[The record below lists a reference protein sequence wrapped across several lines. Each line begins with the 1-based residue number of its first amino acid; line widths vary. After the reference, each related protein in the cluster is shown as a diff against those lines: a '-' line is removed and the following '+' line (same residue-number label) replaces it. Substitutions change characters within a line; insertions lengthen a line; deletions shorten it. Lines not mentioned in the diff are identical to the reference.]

1 MASGEGGKRRFGG
14 RWVQEGDQYRDRYRV
29 LRAILIRFWY
39 LLVPF
44 IGVMW
49 AHSSYVRPTTEDIK
63 STKNHL
69 RKELLDA
76 KDDIRHDVSA
86 LQTEIQTV
94 SAEIDTLYMPQ
105 VRYYRAENDSLVSI
119 RTVYDRTL
127 PQTQAR
133 VDSLRLMRD
142 SIAVEVTELE
152 QMFAERSDVL
162 AGMHNWQATLID
174 SIAGLD
180 QEIALTTDEL
190 YRVRNPEEYRRREA
204 LFTGEG
210 RYPRRDENPQ
220 REGGR

>member
-1 MASGEGGKRRFGG
+1 MATGGSGKRRFGG

-29 LRAILIRFWY
+29 LRAILTRFWY

-76 KDDIRHDVSA
+76 QDDVRHDVSA

-105 VRYYRAENDSLVSI
+105 VRFYRAQNDSLVRIRSI
-119 RTVYDRTL
+119 YDQTL

-133 VDSLRLMRD
+133 VDSLRLVRD
-142 SIAVEVTELE
+142 SIATEVTDLE
-152 QMFAERSDVL
+152 RMFAERSQVMEGL
-162 AGMHNWQATLID
+162 VSWQETLVD
-174 SIAGLD
+174 SIEGLD
-180 QEIALTTDEL
+180 SQIALRTDEL
-190 YRVRNPEEYRRREA
+190 YRARNPEEYRRREA